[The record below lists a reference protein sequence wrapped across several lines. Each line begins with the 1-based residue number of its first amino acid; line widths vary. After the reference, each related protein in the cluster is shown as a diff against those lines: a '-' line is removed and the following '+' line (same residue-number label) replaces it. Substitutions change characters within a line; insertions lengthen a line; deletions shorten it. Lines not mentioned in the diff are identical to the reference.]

1 MPLKVKPDGV
11 RDLPAGFEEPRYYT
25 IHSGD
30 KPVLMAADY
39 SQKLVRLCVDTDG
52 DGVLSEERCFTAE
65 VNKETPVSGRRRAP
79 WADFPGFPRQPRQGQ

>member
-1 MPLKVKPDGV
+1 MTRLWWSSRTACETSRPVL
-11 RDLPAGFEEPRYYT
+11 RQPRYYT

-30 KPVLMAADY
+30 KPVLMVADY

-65 VNKETPVSGRRRAP
+65 VNKETPGEWPQTAP
-79 WADFPGFPRQPRQGQ
+79 WADFPGFPR